1 MATILITGGTGLV
14 GQLLQR
20 KLVNKGYS
28 VRILTRNPKKENE
41 FYWNIKRYEIDDKV
55 FDNLDYIV
63 HLAGAGIADKRWTGA
78 RKDEILE
85 SRTKSTQ
92 LLYDTI
98 KQKKVS
104 LRGFIS
110 ASAIG
115 YYGAI
120 TSEKIYTEK
129 DAPASDFLGSV
140 CQAWEEASLTFNQLH
155 IPTTILRIGIVLAHN
170 GGALSKMNT
179 PLVITPIANGK
190 QYIPWIHI
198 DDLTNL
204 CIKGIED
211 TSFKGTYNAV
221 APDTQTNFSF
231 SKALAKQTKKVF
243 IPFGIPK
250 FLVKFLFGE
259 MSIILTTGSRM
270 SSKKTE
276 KTGFEFSYNT
286 LDKALKNLLKKA

>member
-1 MATILITGGTGLV
+1 MGTILITGGTGLV
-14 GQLLQR
+14 GKLLQR
-20 KLVNKGYS
+20 KLLKKGYS
-28 VRILTRNPKKENE
+28 VRILTRKPKKKNE
-41 FYWNIKRYEIDDKV
+41 YYWNINRNEIDDKV
-55 FDNLDYIV
+55 FEDLDYIV
-63 HLAGAGIADKRWTGA
+63 HLAGAGIADKRWTA
-78 RKDEILE
+78 SRKNEILE

-92 LLYDTI
+92 LLYKSI
-98 KQKKVS
+98 KEKKVS

-120 TSEKIYTEK
+120 TSEKIFSEE

-140 CQAWEEASLTFNQLH
+140 CKAWEDASLTFKQLR
-155 IPTTILRIGIVLAHN
+155 IPTTILRIGIVLAQH

-204 CIKGIED
+204 FIKGIED
-211 TSFKGTYNAV
+211 SSFVGIYNAV
-221 APDTQTNFSF
+221 SPDTQTNSSF
-231 SKALAKQTKKVF
+231 SKALAKRTKKLFV
-243 IPFGIPK
+243 PFGVPK
-250 FLVKFLFGE
+250 LIVKILFGE

-270 SSKKTE
+270 SSKKIE
-276 KTGFEFSYNT
+276 KTGFEFSYTT
-286 LDKALKNLLKKA
+286 LNKALKNLLKNT